1 MASRARSVGMFEE
14 ALPQL
19 VGIHGGIAA
28 VAGVGAGEF
37 AVPVVVEPGRAGPA
51 AAVDVQLDAARDEAV
66 VPCGLVG
73 AGEGREVFSIGAHL
87 LDRGV
92 QLAP

>member
-1 MASRARSVGMFEE
+1 MGMFEE
-14 ALPQL
+14 ALAQL

-37 AVPVVVEPGRAGPA
+37 AVPVVVEPGRASTA
-51 AAVDVQLDAARDEAV
+51 AAVDVELHAARDEAV

-73 AGEGREVFSIGAHL
+73 AGEGREVLRVGAYL